1 MPEKK
6 YILVGEEEEKFTYF
20 AGGTFN
26 EVYINEDNKF
36 VIKVP
41 KGPLLP
47 EEKGSIA
54 ERNAA
59 VWNACKRPEIGNAEV
74 VFHQTELGKQ
84 HGFIP
89 DTSIKMPYLP
99 FPTAKEA
106 SSDKQKTVINAVRKE
121 SIRIFLKTGRVIGDG
136 HLDNFLYDA
145 NTNTAHCIDHDLA
158 HDVTLTGAKEP
169 LEQKFLINLKNC
181 DDTGIG
187 RVLNEVFRNDEIFI
201 CSEPDDKFLDLI
213 SNEMNTVMGV
223 QQSKDTQIKSFAT
236 ALRRVLVKNDVNPL
250 FFFQN
255 DLRAYINL
263 RLGSE
268 TALQGVQDKDKGD
281 WKGWSGDK
289 GKLNLLKD
297 LLTSIQQCD
306 PKDTGNLELLL
317 ENIQNAK
324 NNNLQSEK
332 GGPIGGLVKQAR
344 NMLGRHPGG
353 ELGKLLDNCEKHV
366 NDIKA
371 NLDKTPT
378 LRH

>member
-1 MPEKK
+1 MPKEKK
-6 YILVGEEEEKFTYF
+6 YILVGEEKFTLF

-26 EVYINEDNKF
+26 EVYIDQNEQF

-47 EEKGSIA
+47 GEKDSIA

-59 VWNACKRPEIGNAEV
+59 VWNACKRPEIGNAKV

-84 HGFIP
+84 HDFIP

-99 FPTAKEA
+99 FPTAREA
-106 SSDKQKTVINAVRKE
+106 SRGKQKTVINAVRKE
-121 SIRIFLKTGRVIGDG
+121 SIRIFLRTGRVIGDG

-201 CSEPDDKFLDLI
+201 PSEPNDKFLDLI
-213 SNEMNTVMGV
+213 SNEMNTVMGD

-263 RLGSE
+263 RLGSK
-268 TALQGVQDKDKGD
+268 TAFNSVENLDASKWQGIYNKE
-281 WKGWSGDK
+281 
-289 GKLNLLKD
+289 GKLNSLKN

-317 ENIQNAK
+317 QNIQNAK

-332 GGPIGGLVKQAR
+332 GDPLGGLVKQAR

-371 NLDKTPT
+371 GLTGTPT
-378 LRH
+378 LTN